1 MVGKENTIKT
11 HFDRDFA
18 GLAPSP
24 PTPVE
29 NVTHMFAFTT
39 SSLCVH
45 NISAFTSLHLLQFY
59 LWQFDLHVHF
69 ALTVSSFCMSN
80 NFASDNE
87 TYVLNSH
94 SQWFCSVDMWTR
106 YNKLHFLSVHV
117 QHFFYSLCAL
127 GDLGCEDWHWW
138 SNNSP
143 SWPSLLISCS
153 AWGTLAL
160 LQGKARQAYIL
171 FSMGIL

>member
-1 MVGKENTIKT
+1 MGRKYDQNSFWQRLCWPCSQSPNPRRKCDT
-11 HFDRDFA
+11 HVR
-18 GLAPSP
+18 L
-24 PTPVE
+24 
-29 NVTHMFAFTT
+29 
-39 SSLCVH
+39 H
-45 NISAFTSLHLLQFY
+45 NIFALRSQHLCFYIFTSFTIF
-59 LWQFDLHVHF
+59 LWQFELHVHF

-94 SQWFCSVDMWTR
+94 FQWFCSVDMWTR

-143 SWPSLLISCS
+143 SWPSLLISYS